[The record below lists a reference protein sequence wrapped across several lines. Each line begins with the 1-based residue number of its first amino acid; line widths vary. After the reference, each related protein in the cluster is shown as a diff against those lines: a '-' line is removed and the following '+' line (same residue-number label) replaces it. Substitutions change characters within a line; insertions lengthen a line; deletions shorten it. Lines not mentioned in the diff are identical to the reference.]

1 MYIFEVI
8 RRKRQYRKYMMSK
21 VLKLARQGH
30 MASKFQEVNSIS
42 SHSKQL
48 ILLPSYASRMC
59 EKLPDIGYL

>member
-1 MYIFEVI
+1 
-8 RRKRQYRKYMMSK
+8 MMSK